1 MDIDLFHK
9 LGIVDD
15 ERMLSE
21 REAREPSRK
30 AVINTLHRMGENP
43 HGVDPFA
50 AQSPEYSREIMER
63 FSYYLALSESQITG
77 IQLEDCMMI
86 ETPVNLPGTCLEY
99 PNWRRR
105 LTEDLEE
112 FFAKEENK
120 NFFGNLTGCCLK

>member
-1 MDIDLFHK
+1 MI
-9 LGIVDD
+9 
-15 ERMLSE
+15 SE

-43 HGVDPFA
+43 QGVDPFA

-63 FSYYLALSESQITG
+63 FSYYLALSTSQIASF
-77 IQLEDCMMI
+77 QLEDCMMI
-86 ETPVNLPGTCLEY
+86 ETSVNLPGTSTEY

-105 LTEDLEE
+105 LTENLED

-120 NFFGNLTGCCLK
+120 KFFGNLTGCRLK